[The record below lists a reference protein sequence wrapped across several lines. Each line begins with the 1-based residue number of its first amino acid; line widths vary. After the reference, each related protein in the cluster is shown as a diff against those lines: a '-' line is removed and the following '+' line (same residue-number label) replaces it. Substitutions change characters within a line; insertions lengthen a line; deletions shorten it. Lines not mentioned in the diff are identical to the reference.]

1 MKRLAGILATLC
13 CVGPGWQLATAASAT
28 EELLVAAEL
37 NQQTSPDDVLIRRS
51 TDGRLCVG
59 EEQLKRWRLKRPPG
73 HCEGLNGESFYQLS
87 SITGLQWTLDEQ
99 ALTLKL
105 QAPAQAFE
113 GYMLKTNQPV
123 NPRPQP
129 SSLGAFLNYDLM
141 AQKADAGSRIQ
152 KSGLFELGVFG
163 GDHGVL
169 TQSLLSGTRL
179 ESTWTRDSPES
190 RTTWRVGDAITRSA
204 SGWGRSV
211 RFGGIQFATN
221 AATQPYTNY
230 YPTQTI
236 RGEAIMPS
244 TVDVMMNNK
253 LVSSHDVPPGP
264 FALNELTTL
273 SGGGAM
279 QVIVR
284 DLLGRE
290 RVVSQPYYASPT
302 ALAQGVEEYAYEA
315 GAVREDFGL
324 ANNHYGRHLL
334 AGTYRR
340 GISNQFTGE
349 VHAEAVPG
357 QQATLGVGGTFLN
370 SKSTTF
376 GGLIHLNGA
385 RSRSGQGDGQMIG
398 FGLER
403 NLVGGFGFSA
413 SAQRSSALFTQLGL
427 GPNELAPRQIR
438 SASLSYFGGRYGSIN
453 LGVIARETQSHE
465 RSELLSAN
473 YQLNIQNRATL
484 SVSAVAN
491 MAGANTRGL
500 FFLLAIP
507 LGGRVSSAISAQR
520 SSGDSRSTQEFAMQA
535 QQNPAPGDGLGWQVR
550 TTSQGAQQAGAV
562 LDRHDGTYR
571 VDLARSASQDLSVR
585 AVASGGL
592 ALIGG
597 SLQRGSRINDS
608 FALVQMP
615 DYPGVRVYA
624 DNQPV
629 GRTDERGNAFI
640 PRLRSYEINRIGVN
654 QLDLPL
660 DAKVDAVTVNATPYY
675 RSGIVVRFPVTESK
689 GATIHLLFDDE
700 LPAPVGA
707 TFLLNQQ
714 TEPFTV
720 VMDGMAYLT
729 GLARKNELDLS
740 WRGQHC
746 RIPVSVPV
754 SNDPLPDLGTFYC
767 RGVAR

>member
-1 MKRLAGILATLC
+1 
-13 CVGPGWQLATAASAT
+13 
-28 EELLVAAEL
+28 
-37 NQQTSPDDVLIRRS
+37 
-51 TDGRLCVG
+51 
-59 EEQLKRWRLKRPPG
+59 
-73 HCEGLNGESFYQLS
+73 
-87 SITGLQWTLDEQ
+87 
-99 ALTLKL
+99 
-105 QAPAQAFE
+105 
-113 GYMLKTNQPV
+113 
-123 NPRPQP
+123 
-129 SSLGAFLNYDLM
+129 
-141 AQKADAGSRIQ
+141 
-152 KSGLFELGVFG
+152 
-163 GDHGVL
+163 
-169 TQSLLSGTRL
+169 
-179 ESTWTRDSPES
+179 
-190 RTTWRVGDAITRSA
+190 
-204 SGWGRSV
+204 V
-211 RFGGIQFATN
+211 RYGGIQFATN

-236 RGEAIMPS
+236 RGEALMPS

-253 LVSSHDVPPGP
+253 LVSTHEVPPGP
-264 FALNELTTL
+264 FALNQLTTL

-302 ALAQGVEEYAYEA
+302 ALARGIEEYAYEA

-324 ANNHYGRHLL
+324 ANNHYGRRLL

-340 GISNQFTGE
+340 GLSNQFTGE

-357 QQATLGVGGTFLN
+357 QQATVGVGGTFVN
-370 SKSTTF
+370 SKSTVF
-376 GGLIHLNGA
+376 GGVIHLNSA
-385 RSRSGQGDGQMIG
+385 LSRSRQGDGQMIG

-413 SAQRSSALFTQLGL
+413 SAQRSSTLFTQLGL
-427 GPNELAPRQIR
+427 APNELAPRQIR

-465 RSELLSAN
+465 RAELISAN

-520 SSGDSRSTQEFAMQA
+520 SSGDSRNTQEFALQA
-535 QQNPAPGDGLGWQVR
+535 QQNPAPGDGFGWQFR
-550 TTSQGAQQAGAV
+550 STSQGAQQAGAV
-562 LDRHDGTYR
+562 LDRQEGTYR

-592 ALIGG
+592 AMIGG

-608 FALVQMP
+608 FALVQLP

-660 DAKVDAVTVNATPYY
+660 DAKVDAITVNATPYY

-689 GATIHLLFDDE
+689 GGTIHLLFDDD
-700 LPAPVGA
+700 LPAPMGA
-707 TFLLNQQ
+707 TLLLNQQ

-729 GLARKNELDLS
+729 GLARKNQLELT
-740 WRGQHC
+740 WRGQQC
-746 RIPVSVPV
+746 RIPVPAPV

>member
-1 MKRLAGILATLC
+1 
-13 CVGPGWQLATAASAT
+13 
-28 EELLVAAEL
+28 AAEL
-37 NQQTSPDDVLIRRS
+37 NHQTSPDDVLIRRS
-51 TDGRLCVG
+51 TDGRLCIG

-113 GYMLKTNQPV
+113 GYALKASKPV
-123 NPRPQP
+123 NPQPQP
-129 SSLGAFLNYDLM
+129 SPLGGFLNYDLL
-141 AQKADAGSRIQ
+141 AQQVDAKSGVQR
-152 KSGLFELGVFG
+152 SGLFELGVFG
-163 GDHGVL
+163 SNRGVL
-169 TQSLLSGTRL
+169 TQSLLSNTRL
-179 ESTWTRDSPES
+179 DSTWTRDSPES
-190 RTTWRVGDAITRSA
+190 RTTWQVGDAVTRSA

-302 ALAQGVEEYAYEA
+302 ALAAGIEEYAYEA
-315 GAVREDFGL
+315 GAIREDYGL
-324 ANNHYGRHLL
+324 ANNHYGRHLI

-340 GISNQFTGE
+340 
-349 VHAEAVPG
+349 V
-357 QQATLGVGGTFLN
+357 N
-370 SKSTTF
+370 S
-376 GGLIHLNGA
+376 A
-385 RSRSGQGDGQMIG
+385 WSRSGQGDGQLIG
-398 FGLER
+398 FGFER

-413 SAQRSSALFTQLGL
+413 STQRSSALFTQLGL
-427 GPNELAPRQIR
+427 APTELAPRRVQ

-465 RSELLSAN
+465 RSELISAN

-484 SVSAVAN
+484 SVSGVAN
-491 MAGANTRGL
+491 VAGTPTRGL

-507 LGGRVSSAISAQR
+507 LGGRVSSAISAQHA
-520 SSGDSRSTQEFAMQA
+520 SGDSRSTQEFALQA
-535 QQNPAPGDGLGWQVR
+535 QQNPAPGDGFGWQVR

-608 FALVQMP
+608 FALVQLP

-629 GRTDERGNAFI
+629 GRTDAQGNAFI
-640 PRLRSYEINRIGVN
+640 PRLRSYEVNRIGVN

-689 GATIHLLFDDE
+689 GAMIRVLFDDD

-707 TFLLNQQ
+707 TLVLNQQ
-714 TEPFTV
+714 PEPFTV

-729 GLARKNELDLS
+729 GLSRKNQLELT
-740 WRGQHC
+740 WRSHRC
-746 RIPVSVPV
+746 RIAVLMPP
-754 SNDPLPDLGTFYC
+754 SNDPLPDLGTFTC
-767 RGVAR
+767 RGVPR

>member
-1 MKRLAGILATLC
+1 VKRLASILATLC
-13 CVGPGWQLATAASAT
+13 CVGPGWQLAGAASST

-37 NQQTSPDDVLIRRS
+37 NHQTSPDDVLIRRS

-73 HCEGLNGESFYQLS
+73 HCDGLNGESFYQLS
-87 SITGLQWTLDEQ
+87 SIAGLQWTLDEQ

-113 GYMLKTNQPV
+113 GYLLKTGPPV
-123 NPRPQP
+123 NPQPQP

-141 AQKADAGSRIQ
+141 AQKVDAGSSIQ
-152 KSGLFELGVFG
+152 KSGLFELGIFG

-169 TQSLLSGTRL
+169 TQSLLSSTRL

-211 RFGGIQFATN
+211 RYGGIQFATN

-236 RGEAIMPS
+236 RGEALMPS

-253 LVSSHDVPPGP
+253 LVSTHEVPPGP
-264 FALNELTTL
+264 FALNQLTTL

-302 ALAQGVEEYAYEA
+302 ALARGIEEYAYEA

-324 ANNHYGRHLL
+324 ANNHYGRRLL

-340 GISNQFTGE
+340 GLSNQFSGE

-357 QQATLGVGGTFLN
+357 QQATVGVGGTFVN
-370 SKSTTF
+370 SKSTVF
-376 GGLIHLNGA
+376 GGVIHLNSA
-385 RSRSGQGDGQMIG
+385 LSRSRQGDGQMIG

-413 SAQRSSALFTQLGL
+413 SAQRSSTLFTQLGL
-427 GPNELAPRQIR
+427 APNELAPRQIR

-465 RSELLSAN
+465 RAELISAS

-520 SSGDSRSTQEFAMQA
+520 SSGDSRNTQEFALQA
-535 QQNPAPGDGLGWQVR
+535 QQNPAPGDGFGWQFR
-550 TTSQGAQQAGAV
+550 STSQGAQQAGAV
-562 LDRHDGTYR
+562 LDRQEGTYR

-592 ALIGG
+592 AMIGG

-608 FALVQMP
+608 FALVQLP

-660 DAKVDAVTVNATPYY
+660 DAKVDAITVNATPYY

-689 GATIHLLFDDE
+689 GGTIHLLFDDD
-700 LPAPVGA
+700 LPAPMGA
-707 TFLLNQQ
+707 TLLLNQQ

-729 GLARKNELDLS
+729 GLARKNQLELT
-740 WRGQHC
+740 WRGQQC
-746 RIPVSVPV
+746 RIPVSAPV

>member
-1 MKRLAGILATLC
+1 VNRLASALAALC
-13 CVGPGWQLATAASAT
+13 CVGPGWQLAAAASST

-37 NQQTSPDDVLIRRS
+37 NHQTSPDDVLIRRS
-51 TDGRLCVG
+51 TDGRLCIG

-73 HCEGLNGESFYQLS
+73 HCEDLNGESFYQLS

-113 GYMLKTNQPV
+113 GYALKSSTPI
-123 NPRPQP
+123 NPKPQP

-141 AQKADAGSRIQ
+141 AQKIDAGSSIQ

-163 GDHGVL
+163 GNHGVL
-169 TQSLLSGTRL
+169 TQSLLSNTRL
-179 ESTWTRDSPES
+179 ESTWTRDAPES
-190 RTTWRVGDAITRSA
+190 RTSWRVGDAITRAA

-236 RGEAIMPS
+236 RGEALIPS
-244 TVDVMMNNK
+244 TVDVMLNNK
-253 LVSSHDVPPGP
+253 LVSTHDVPPGP
-264 FALNELTTL
+264 FALNQLTTL

-290 RVVSQPYYASPT
+290 RVISQPYYASPT
-302 ALAQGVEEYAYEA
+302 ALAPGIEEYAYEA

-324 ANNHYGRHLL
+324 ANNHYGRRLL

-340 GISNQFTGE
+340 GLSNQLTGE
-349 VHAEAVPG
+349 MHAEAVLG
-357 QQATLGVGGTFLN
+357 QQATVGVGATFVN
-370 SKSTTF
+370 SKSTVF
-376 GGLIHLNGA
+376 GGVIHLNSA
-385 RSRSGQGDGQMIG
+385 LSRSKQGDGQMFGIG
-398 FGLER
+398 VER

-427 GPNELAPRQIR
+427 GPTELAPRQVR
-438 SASLSYFGGRYGSIN
+438 SASLSYFGGRFGSIN
-453 LGVIARETQSHE
+453 LGVIARETQGQE
-465 RSELLSAN
+465 RSELISAN

-507 LGGRVSSAISAQR
+507 LGERVSSSISAQS
-520 SSGDSRSTQEFAMQA
+520 SSGDSRNTQEFALQA
-535 QQNPAPGDGLGWQVR
+535 QQNPAPGDGFGWQLR

-562 LDRHDGTYR
+562 LDRHEGTYR

-597 SLQRGSRINDS
+597 SLHRGSRINDS
-608 FALVQMP
+608 FALVQLP

-629 GRTDERGNAFI
+629 GRTDAQGNAFI

-689 GATIHLLFDDE
+689 GGTIKILFDDD
-700 LPAPVGA
+700 LPAPMGA
-707 TFLLNQQ
+707 TIVLNQQ
-714 TEPFTV
+714 AEPFTV

-729 GLARKNELDLS
+729 GLARNNQLDLT

-746 RIPVSVPV
+746 TIPVAMQV
-754 SNDPLPDLGTFYC
+754 SNDPLPDLGTFTC
-767 RGVAR
+767 RGVPR

>member
-28 EELLVAAEL
+28 EDLLVAAEL
-37 NQQTSPDDVLIRRS
+37 NHQTSPDDVLIRRS
-51 TDGRLCVG
+51 TDGRLCIG

-113 GYMLKTNQPV
+113 GYALKASKPV
-123 NPRPQP
+123 NPQPQP
-129 SSLGAFLNYDLM
+129 SPLGGFLNYDLL
-141 AQKADAGSRIQ
+141 AQQVDAKSGVQR
-152 KSGLFELGVFG
+152 SGLFELGVFG
-163 GDHGVL
+163 SNRGVL
-169 TQSLLSGTRL
+169 TQSLLSNTRL
-179 ESTWTRDSPES
+179 DSTWTRDSPES
-190 RTTWRVGDAITRSA
+190 RTTWQVGDAVTRSA

-302 ALAQGVEEYAYEA
+302 ALAAGIEEYAYEA
-315 GAVREDFGL
+315 GAVREDYGL
-324 ANNHYGRHLL
+324 ANNHYGRHLI

-340 GISNQFTGE
+340 GLSNQFTGE
-349 VHAEAVPG
+349 LHAEAVPG
-357 QQATLGVGGTFLN
+357 QQATVGVGGTFLN
-370 SKSTTF
+370 SKSTVL
-376 GGLIHLNGA
+376 GGVIHLNSA
-385 RSRSGQGDGQMIG
+385 WSRSGQGDGQLIG
-398 FGLER
+398 FGFER

-413 SAQRSSALFTQLGL
+413 STQRSSALFTQLGL
-427 GPNELAPRQIR
+427 APTELAPRRVQ

-465 RSELLSAN
+465 RSELISAN

-484 SVSAVAN
+484 SVSGVAN
-491 MAGANTRGL
+491 VAGTPTRGL

-507 LGGRVSSAISAQR
+507 LGGRVSSAISAQHA
-520 SSGDSRSTQEFAMQA
+520 SGDSRSTQEFALQA
-535 QQNPAPGDGLGWQVR
+535 QQNPAPGDGFGWQVR

-608 FALVQMP
+608 FALVQLP

-629 GRTDERGNAFI
+629 GRTDAQGNAFI
-640 PRLRSYEINRIGVN
+640 PRLRSYEVNRIGVN

-689 GATIHLLFDDE
+689 GAMIRVLFDDD

-707 TFLLNQQ
+707 TLVLNQQ
-714 TEPFTV
+714 PEPFTV

-729 GLARKNELDLS
+729 GLSRKNQLELT
-740 WRGQHC
+740 WRSHRC
-746 RIPVSVPV
+746 RIAVLMPP
-754 SNDPLPDLGTFYC
+754 SNDPLPDLGTFTC
-767 RGVAR
+767 RGVPR